1 MTGRAEARP
10 RETGSLFCDACLRSV
25 QQLKR
30 EATRGGEAW
39 WAHQQPLFLYLSGSG
54 VENDVNSL
62 EQHPRGNSGAL
73 SEEVLSH
80 SCEHPC
86 APGGTEDDVWGKAW
100 T

>member
-1 MTGRAEARP
+1 MHPSVAFGTEAF
-10 RETGSLFCDACLRSV
+10 TIQFSLPAL
-25 QQLKR
+25 QILQ
-30 EATRGGEAW
+30 
-39 WAHQQPLFLYLSGSG
+39 
-54 VENDVNSL
+54 NDVNSL